1 MRIRPV
7 AFIFAAGCLFA
18 AGCGGGGDGTTEI
31 VIWEQKD
38 PEEQTLLARQL
49 ERYMAEHPG
58 VSVSTA
64 HFETDL
70 LHSQFQT
77 ATLAGGGPDLVYGPS
92 DKIGPYSVMR
102 LILPLEGT
110 FDETFLARYEP
121 ASLAKLDGHVY
132 AVPDQI
138 GNHLMLIYNKALVE
152 REPADS
158 ADWLAMMKRLT
169 VDENGDGLPERYGL
183 VFNAVEPFW
192 LVPFLGGFGGW
203 VMDDENRPT
212 LDTPEMAAALKFMS
226 ALRNVHK
233 VIPKE
238 CTYELSD
245 TMFKRGQAAFLVNG
259 PWSLKAYLAAGLE
272 IGVMPIPKI
281 AETGLWPTPM
291 VSSKGYSISVNVKEE
306 KLAAVKELLAYLTAE
321 QVQREIVT
329 ELLILPAVSSLYN
342 DEALTV
348 DPVLHGSMEQARR
361 GRRMPD
367 VPEMR
372 GIWDAMRPSYQSAM
386 SGRLEPAKAAAEMQE
401 NAVRKIAEMRR

>member
-1 MRIRPV
+1 MTRRTFALILAV
-7 AFIFAAGCLFA
+7 AYLLAT
-18 AGCGGGGDGTTEI
+18 GCGGGGDGTEI

-38 PEEQTLLARQL
+38 PEEQTVLNRQL
-49 ERYMAEHPG
+49 DEYMAGHPG
-58 VSVSTA
+58 IKVSTA

-92 DKIGPYSVMR
+92 DKIGPYSVMA
-102 LILPLEGT
+102 LIRPLEEIY
-110 FDETFLARYEP
+110 DEEFFAQYEP
-121 ASLAKLDGHVY
+121 ASLATLDGRVY

-138 GNHLMLIYNKALVE
+138 GNHLMLIYNRALVG

-158 ADWLAMMKRLT
+158 EDWLAMMKELT

-203 VMDDENRPT
+203 VMDDRDRPS
-212 LDTPEMAAALKFMS
+212 LDTPEMAAALRFMS
-226 ALRNVHK
+226 DLRNVHK

-245 TMFKRGQAAFLVNG
+245 TMFKRGQAAFLING
-259 PWSLKAYLAAGLE
+259 PWSLKAYLAAGVD
-272 IGVMPIPKI
+272 IGVMPIPRI
-281 AETGLWPTPM
+281 AATGLWPTPM

-306 KLAAVKELLAYLTAE
+306 KLPAVKELLAYLTSE
-321 QVQREIVT
+321 RVQREIVA
-329 ELLILPAVSSLYN
+329 ELLILPALSLLYR
-342 DEALTV
+342 DEALV
-348 DPVLHGSMEQARR
+348 SDPVLGGSMEQARR

-372 GIWDAMRPSYQSAM
+372 AVWDAMRPSYQSAM
-386 SGRLEPAKAAAEMQE
+386 SGRLAPAQAAAEMQE
-401 NAVRKIAEMRR
+401 TAVRKIEEMRR